1 MDLSGAGAAGRWGTS
16 RGRPGQLSRSLS
28 VDCGNA
34 CPDPVQIRT
43 MTVPPPTS
51 AWMRI
56 GEISQRTGVT
66 PDVLRAW
73 ERRYALLR
81 PRRTD
86 GRTRLYSAA
95 DETRVRL
102 MQRYIAQG
110 LSTAQAAEMVTAA
123 RLTVR
128 PGQALAIP
136 PAEVAEAH
144 QDMQASLDRF
154 DETSAQRALE
164 KLFGTYSALT
174 VVRDV
179 MMPYL
184 REVGERWSA
193 GHVSIAQEHF
203 ATNFLHARLLAFAR
217 GWGPGLGPRALLAAR
232 LLGFARGWDRGLGPR
247 ALLACAPGEQHTF
260 GLISFGVALHQLGW
274 RITYLGADCTVAMV
288 EEAAAHVEPELI
300 VVFAATPE
308 RIAAITDDLQ
318 TLGRHRM
325 TAIAGAGASAAVCAQ
340 IGIRRLAGDPVT
352 AAQGVA
358 LHG

>member
-66 PDVLRAW
+66 PDLLRAW
-73 ERRYALLR
+73 ERRYAVLR

-102 MQRYIAQG
+102 MQRYIGQG
-110 LSTAQAAEMVTAA
+110 LSPAQAAEMVTAA
-123 RLTVR
+123 RLAVP

-136 PAEVAEAH
+136 PAEVAQAH
-144 QDMQASLDRF
+144 REMQGSLDRF

-179 MMPYL
+179 IMPYL
-184 REVGERWSA
+184 REVGDRWAA

-217 GWGPGLGPRALLAAR
+217 GW
-232 LLGFARGWDRGLGPR
+232 DRGLGPR
-247 ALLACAPGEQHTF
+247 AILACAPGELHTL
-260 GLISFGVALHQLGW
+260 GLITFGVALHELGW
-274 RITYLGADCTVAMV
+274 RITYLGADTTLAMV
-288 EEAAAHVEPELI
+288 EEAAAHVAPDLI
-300 VVFAATPE
+300 VVFAAMPE
-308 RIAAITDDLQ
+308 RLAAIANDLQ
-318 TLGRHRM
+318 TLSHRRT
-325 TAIAGAGASAAVCAQ
+325 TAIAGAGATEAVCAQ

-352 AAQGVA
+352 AAQAVA
-358 LHG
+358 VHG

>member
-95 DETRVRL
+95 DETRVGL

-144 QDMQASLDRF
+144 QEMQASLDRF

-164 KLFGTYSALT
+164 KLFGMYSALA

-184 REVGERWSA
+184 REVGDRWAA

-217 GWGPGLGPRALLAAR
+217 GW
-232 LLGFARGWDRGLGPR
+232 DRGLGPR
-247 ALLACAPGEQHTF
+247 AILACAPGELHTL
-260 GLISFGVALHQLGW
+260 GLITFGVALHELGW
-274 RITYLGADCTVAMV
+274 RITYLGADTPVAMV
-288 EEAAAHVEPELI
+288 EEAAAHVAPDLI
-300 VVFAATPE
+300 VVFAAVPE
-308 RIAAITDDLQ
+308 RIAAIAEDLQ
-318 TLGRHRM
+318 ALSGRRT
-325 TAIAGAGASAAVCAQ
+325 TAIAGAGASAEISA
-340 IGIRRLAGDPVT
+340 RT
-352 AAQGVA
+352 
-358 LHG
+358 